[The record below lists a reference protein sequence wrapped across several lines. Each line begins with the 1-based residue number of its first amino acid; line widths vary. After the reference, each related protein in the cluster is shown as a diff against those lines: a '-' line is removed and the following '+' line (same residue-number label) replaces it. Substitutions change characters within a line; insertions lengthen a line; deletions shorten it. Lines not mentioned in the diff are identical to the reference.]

1 MFDIRQIPSILIFSI
16 VIGSLPV
23 ARIMAADTR
32 VLKGADAFGDW
43 KTDAPGIRRLILPKD
58 LPAPYA
64 TPAAASRVELAPLPS
79 DSGLKL
85 PDGFKAVRIADKF
98 NTPRV
103 VRVAPD
109 GIVFIAESGGR
120 DDFAFSE
127 DGASITGKGSIRAL
141 RLNANGSVAESDELA
156 GNLARPYGIA
166 FWPVNDP
173 KYVYVGETGRV
184 VRFPYKSDSLKAA
197 GPEEVIVAKI
207 PTGQRGHWTRDLA
220 FSPDG
225 KTLYIAVGSSSNIAD
240 SMPAEP
246 PGGLAAWE
254 KNKPLGAG
262 WGPEEHRA
270 NVLTTD
276 PDGKNL
282 KVLAT
287 GIRNCAGMTIQPATA
302 ALWCATNERDGLGDN
317 LPPDYATHVQPGA
330 YYGWPWYYIGS
341 HEEPSLK
348 GKRPDLASHVT
359 VPDVLFQPHSAPLNI
374 TFYEG
379 KQFPAAYKG
388 DAFVTMHGSWN
399 RGQRTG
405 YKLVHLFMKDGQAT
419 GEYEDF
425 LTGFVDSKGTVLGRP
440 VGVAVAADGALLL
453 TEDGNNSLWRI
464 SYTGTNTMR

>member
-1 MFDIRQIPSILIFSI
+1 MTNMRDVFAITLLLTIPGGIPLAFAAEQ
-16 VIGSLPV
+16 PV
-23 ARIMAADTR
+23 LHGT
-32 VLKGADAFGDW
+32 DAFGDW
-43 KTDAPGIRRLILPKD
+43 KTDVPGTRRLILPKD

-64 TPAAASRVELAPLPS
+64 TPAAASRAELAPLPS
-79 DSGLKL
+79 DTGPKL
-85 PDGFKAVRIADKF
+85 PNGFKAERIADKF

-103 VRVAPD
+103 VRIAPD
-109 GIVFIAESGGR
+109 GTVFIAESAPKEANAG
-120 DDFAFSE
+120 
-127 DGASITGKGSIRAL
+127 TIRAL
-141 RLNANGSVAESDELA
+141 RLKADGSVEESAHFASGL
-156 GNLARPYGIA
+156 NRPYGIA

-173 KYVYVGETGRV
+173 KYVYVGETNRV
-184 VRFPYKSDSLKAA
+184 VRYPYKPGSLTAN
-197 GPEEVIVAKI
+197 GPQEVIVAEI
-207 PTGQRGHWTRDLA
+207 PSTQRGHWTRDLA

-240 SMPAEP
+240 GMPAEP

-254 KNKPLGAG
+254 KSKPLGAG

-287 GIRNCAGMTIQPATA
+287 GIRNCAGMTIQPATS

-317 LPPDYATHVQPGA
+317 LPPDYATHVQAGA
-330 YYGWPWYYIGS
+330 YYGWPWYYIGN

-348 GKRPDLASHVT
+348 GKRQDLASHVT

-405 YKLVHLFMKDGQAT
+405 YKLVHLFMEDGKAT

-440 VGVAVAADGALLL
+440 VGVAVAPDGALLL

-464 SYTGTNTMR
+464 SYTGTNAMR